1 MAALNGGAIPSIK
14 VERVNASMS
23 GIEPHIKP
31 DPDAQG
37 ASPATAFEED
47 IYEDAGD
54 LDYSQ
59 AKQPIWLTRIPKF
72 LWDNWSE
79 IDLDQEIQLGTV
91 RVEGNLQDIK
101 RLSLLL
107 SSDVAQNKT
116 VPKEYNIPITNDNP
130 VNTYVFTEKD
140 LPGYESKLTDAPKPG
155 VEAGALKFPPIPARL
170 KYQNRQKSGIP
181 NGTDKSKRWEPYYP
195 KAVPKQTTLAGHVRR
210 ELNCLPVENK
220 EYRQVIEERTRQAM
234 KPKPKTQFL
243 DGDVQP
249 HTGNILE
256 AGTGGMTGNFGTFIK
271 TTGKQRGKQPELK
284 ATRMPQNELLDR
296 IYACFQKY
304 NYWSLKALK
313 AELNQPEAWLKE
325 VLEPIAQLVRS
336 GSFAMTYMLNP
347 GSKYTT
353 YANAQSYDNVKNEVA
368 PDVGYGVDGEEDSG
382 EDDDDDDEDEAKM
395 EDVMP

>member
-1 MAALNGGAIPSIK
+1 MAALNGGAVPSIK
-14 VERVNASMS
+14 VERENDIMS

-31 DPDAQG
+31 DPDAPG
-37 ASPATAFEED
+37 PSPATAFEED
-47 IYEDAGD
+47 VYEDAGD
-54 LDYSQ
+54 LDFSQ

-79 IDLDQEIQLGTV
+79 IDNEQEIQLGTV
-91 RVEGNLQDIK
+91 RVEGSLQDIK
-101 RLSLLL
+101 RMSLLL
-107 SSDVAQNKT
+107 SSDPAHNGT
-116 VPKEYNIPITNDNP
+116 VPKEYNLPITNETP
-130 VNTYVFTEKD
+130 VNTYVFTEKN
-140 LPGYESKLTDAPKPG
+140 LPGYESKLTDTPKPG
-155 VEAGALKFPPIPARL
+155 VEAGAAKFPPIPARL
-170 KYQNRQKSGIP
+170 KYQNRQKSGNP
-181 NGTDKSKRWEPYYP
+181 EAVDKNKRWEPYYP

-220 EYRQVIEERTRQAM
+220 EYRRVIEERTRQAM

-243 DGDVQP
+243 DGDVQT
-249 HTGNILE
+249 HAGNVLE
-256 AGTGGMTGNFGTFIK
+256 PGTIGMAGRFENFIK
-271 TTGKQRGKQPELK
+271 TTGKPRGRQPEQK

-347 GSKYTT
+347 ESKFTT
-353 YANAQSYDNVKNEVA
+353 YANAESYDNVKNEVA
-368 PDVGYGVDGEEDSG
+368 PDVGYGMDGEGDTG
-382 EDDDDDDEDEAKM
+382 DDNDDDDEAQM
-395 EDVMP
+395 EDVMS